1 MPSISVVDM
10 HRRYRRVQ
18 SLQGKIKRRTPNDQR
33 VSPPEEW
40 MYDEYE
46 EVCADLDQS
55 LFLMRAS
62 LVSQFDSVLDTDVS
76 IRENMLEI
84 LESLS
89 ASDFSDSFFSKLR
102 IGTDM
107 SSAFQTIEINILV
120 FSGVPLRDAF
130 EIIKRVPTLQTVISG
145 SGTRF
150 LTASDFV
157 VPIVN
162 HYQNFR
168 NLLSKTVNLML
179 SRLQEI
185 QIHQGL
191 AILLQANKESGEL
204 LPSSIGELSMYTAH
218 FASLQEAGRAKIDLG
233 RDIPEL
239 S

>member
-89 ASDFSDSFFSKLR
+89 ASDF
-102 IGTDM
+102 
-107 SSAFQTIEINILV
+107 
-120 FSGVPLRDAF
+120 
-130 EIIKRVPTLQTVISG
+130 
-145 SGTRF
+145 
-150 LTASDFV
+150 
-157 VPIVN
+157 
-162 HYQNFR
+162 
-168 NLLSKTVNLML
+168 
-179 SRLQEI
+179 
-185 QIHQGL
+185 
-191 AILLQANKESGEL
+191 
-204 LPSSIGELSMYTAH
+204 
-218 FASLQEAGRAKIDLG
+218 
-233 RDIPEL
+233 
-239 S
+239 